1 VSGCVVT
8 ATYTP
13 LRWSLTSLD
22 LLLHPRQ
29 ELAPSLDLVAL
40 PLPLP
45 VSAWVAFLS
54 LVSNLSFPISPFS
67 EAWDDLIP

>member
-1 VSGCVVT
+1 MSGCVVMT
-8 ATYTP
+8 IHVCGGV
-13 LRWSLTSLD
+13 LTSLG

-54 LVSNLSFPISPFS
+54 LVSNLPI
-67 EAWDDLIP
+67 I